1 MTFQR
6 SRVLSVCLFLGG
18 AACLALT
25 AWINYLQGEHM
36 GVTDAGKWVNS
47 IGSVV
52 VDIVGLVIVG
62 LAAGACWAARRVAP
76 AVVFTVVM
84 LASAGWSINSMIGF
98 QATERVSA
106 SKVRQRAIERD
117 AEADKMAKGH
127 LNWLRGTVRNAESGR
142 ERKDLLSSAS
152 AEITKFRQTKTE
164 ARIEPDA
171 GANVIAAWLNRKI
184 DQVQLGQVAYFS
196 VLLIILKMVCFPS
209 AAFFWGAQAGSSGS
223 NQRTGSGSGGS
234 GGGLKVVHPEP
245 KAEPP
250 AEPGKKR
257 AEPSKQRG
265 VFYVPATGAPER
277 NLSAFDIAYE
287 AALENPH
294 LSTRALVAKAGKQF
308 SQSTATRVKKR
319 LMRSKADSI
328 VRRYGNGRSYQT
340 PAYN

>member
-6 SRVLSVCLFLGG
+6 SRVLSVFLFLGG
-18 AACLALT
+18 ATCLALT

-223 NQRTGSGSGGS
+223 NQRTKDGSGGS
-234 GGGLKVVHPEP
+234 GDGEPKKPKLVHPEP
-245 KAEPP
+245 PPEP
-250 AEPGKKR
+250 EKKR
-257 AEPSKQRG
+257 AEPSKQRRAS
-265 VFYVPATGAPER
+265 FYIPASGAPER
-277 NLSAFDIAYE
+277 LSAFDRAYE
-287 AALENPH
+287 AYHADPH
-294 LSTRALVAKAGKQF
+294 LSTRELAKKAGA
-308 SQSTATRVKKR
+308 SQSTAQRVKVKQ
-319 LMRSKADSI
+319 MGKISSI
-328 VRRYGNGRSYQT
+328 VRKYGNGRSYQT

>member
-6 SRVLSVCLFLGG
+6 SRVLSVFLFLGG
-18 AACLALT
+18 ATCLALT

-209 AAFFWGAQAGSSGS
+209 AAFFWGAQAGSGS
-223 NQRTGSGSGGS
+223 NQRTGSGSGGNEPRT
-234 GGGLKVVHPEP
+234 LKQVHPEP
-245 KAEPP
+245 KPEPT
-250 AEPGKKR
+250 KLR
-257 AEPSKQRG
+257 AEPSYKPSSVPFG
-265 VFYVPATGAPER
+265 VSTDAPQGKFTYEQFADTIRADMAHGEPA
-277 NLSAFDIAYE
+277 S
-287 AALENPH
+287 
-294 LSTRALVAKAGKQF
+294 STRALKALTGWSQTSVVRQQAKVKGKGKQ
-308 SQSTATRVKKR
+308 
-319 LMRSKADSI
+319 MRRFA
-328 VRRYGNGRSYQT
+328 GNGGGGRFHVS
-340 PAYN
+340 AMG